1 MSASRDFKGGFSRR
15 NFLISSSCFGAA
27 MATVRLFPLPALAEN
42 VLQDKRVA
50 AQPLIDKGFAAVRQV
65 GTGIYATISDV
76 TKGFTTVCN
85 GGFIIGREA
94 SLLIEGY
101 SGPSGASFQYDAL
114 RSVSQL
120 PVRAAL
126 DTHYHF
132 DHSMGNTYYGAHE
145 IPIFAHAKTPPLMI
159 EKYAN
164 LQGQDKAPILAPL
177 EKRVQDAK
185 DETERQHAISDLNAY
200 KKIFAVIDKYMVGL
214 PDHPLDPSKLPMTLD
229 LGGTSAVIETYP
241 GHTPTDIMVR
251 VPEQNIV
258 FTGDLLFNGWYPV
271 AFDANISGWRATLQK
286 FASFSKDTL
295 FVPGHGQLCGQ
306 EGVANLRAVFD
317 DLAQHASK
325 MYKAGVPVEEAQ
337 KRYVVPEK
345 FKNYVIF
352 AWGFTVVPTITKL
365 YEEFKAGTA

>member
-1 MSASRDFKGGFSRR
+1 
-15 NFLISSSCFGAA
+15 

-177 EKRVQDAK
+177 EKRVQDAR

-271 AFDANISGWRATLQK
+271 AFDANISGWSDTRSLAITDGGIEVQVGDGMPGFIRKSDLSRDRSEQRPDRFAVGEKVDAKVTAVDKATRKL
-286 FASFSKDTL
+286 SLSI
-295 FVPGHGQLCGQ
+295 
-306 EGVANLRAVFD
+306 
-317 DLAQHASK
+317 
-325 MYKAGVPVEEAQ
+325 KAREVEE
-337 KRYVVPEK
+337 EK
-345 FKNYVIF
+345 KAMAEYGSSDSGASLGDILG
-352 AWGFTVVPTITKL
+352 AALKKKTKDDDDS
-365 YEEFKAGTA
+365 EG